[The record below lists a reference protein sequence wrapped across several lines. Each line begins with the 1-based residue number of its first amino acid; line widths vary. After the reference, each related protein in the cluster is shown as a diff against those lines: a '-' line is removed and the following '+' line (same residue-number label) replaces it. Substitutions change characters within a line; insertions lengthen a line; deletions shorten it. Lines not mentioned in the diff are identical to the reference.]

1 MGLDESCLGICYA
14 DNYLFYSVN
23 SPGQDGHLKHIGS
36 FEFNFD
42 VKNSIISGDEYGFP
56 ALKTALSNLKEF
68 HDCKSVKI
76 LAPATEECWTVVP
89 RSVYED
95 ASERESH
102 ISLLM
107 HGTDRSDIEATW
119 QPLSNVDY
127 KLLLLRNRASMQGFN
142 QLLGSFSNSE
152 YVSEFE
158 VGADWQAHSNTNGS
172 FLMVNCLS
180 SYISVSSFLLGKL
193 RACTYLHYDNP
204 SDLPYLWTLYSGNL
218 TWMNGIHEKIYAFG
232 HQSRIIS
239 EILTPYWDDSGTV
252 HVMNTLQEMGVNA
265 REKTYGFPLESAFPA
280 IMMSLNLDSHAGQPA

>member
-23 SPGQDGHLKHIGS
+23 SPGEDSTLKHIGS
-36 FEFNFD
+36 FEFNFN
-42 VKNSIISGDEYGFP
+42 VKNAIINGDEYGFP
-56 ALKTALSNLKEF
+56 ALKTALSNLREF
-68 HDCKSVKI
+68 HNCESVKI

-119 QPLSNVDY
+119 HPLSNVDY
-127 KLLLLRNRASMQGFN
+127 KLLLLRKSASMQGFN
-142 QLLGSFSNSE
+142 QLLGSFSSAE

-158 VGADWQAHSNTNGS
+158 VGADWQTHTNTSGS
-172 FLMVNCLS
+172 FLMINCLS

-193 RACTYLHYDNP
+193 RACTYLRYENP
-204 SDLPYLWTLYSGNL
+204 SDLPYLWTLYSGKL
-218 TWMNGIHEKIYAFG
+218 TWMNGIHEKIYVYG

-239 EILTPYWDDSGTV
+239 EILTPYWDDSGTI

-280 IMMSLNLDSHAGQPA
+280 IMMSLNLDTHIEQPA

>member
-23 SPGQDGHLKHIGS
+23 SPGQDGFLKHIGS
-36 FEFNFD
+36 FEFNFN
-42 VKNSIISGDEYGFP
+42 VKNAIISGDDYGFP
-56 ALKTALSNLKEF
+56 ALKTALSNLREF
-68 HDCKSVKI
+68 HNCESVKI

-119 QPLSNVDY
+119 HPLSNVDY
-127 KLLLLRNRASMQGFN
+127 KLLLLRNSPSMQGFN
-142 QLLGSFSNSE
+142 QLLGSFSTAE

-158 VGADWQAHSNTNGS
+158 VGADWQTHSNTSGS
-172 FLMVNCLS
+172 FLMINCLS
-180 SYISVSSFLLGKL
+180 SYISISSFLLGKL
-193 RACTYLHYDNP
+193 RACTYLRYDNP
-204 SDLPYLWTLYSGNL
+204 ADLPYLWTLYSGNL
-218 TWMNGIHEKIYAFG
+218 AWMNGIHEKIYVYG
-232 HQSRIIS
+232 HQSHIIS
-239 EILTPYWDDSGTV
+239 EILTPYWDDSGTI
-252 HVMNTLQEMGVNA
+252 HVMNSLQEMGVNA

-280 IMMSLNLDSHAGQPA
+280 IMMSLNLDTQIEQPA

>member
-23 SPGQDGHLKHIGS
+23 SPGQDRFLKHIGS

-42 VKNSIISGDEYGFP
+42 VQDAIIGGDKHGFP
-56 ALKTALSNLKEF
+56 ALKTALSNLREF
-68 HDCKSVKI
+68 HQCESVKI

-107 HGTDRSDIEATW
+107 HGTERNEIEAIW
-119 QPLSNVDY
+119 HPLSNVDY
-127 KLLLLRNRASMQGFN
+127 RLLLLRYNESMQGFN
-142 QLLGSFSNSE
+142 QLLGSFSSAE

-158 VGADWQAHSNTNGS
+158 VGADWQTHSNTSGS
-172 FLMVNCLS
+172 FLMVHCLK
-180 SYISVSSFLLGKL
+180 SYVSVSSFILGKL
-193 RACTYLHYDNP
+193 RGCTFLHYENA
-204 SDLPYLWTLYSGNL
+204 SDLPYLWTLYAAKL
-218 TWMNGIHEKIYAFG
+218 PWMNGIHEEIYVFG
-232 HQSRIIS
+232 HHSRIVS
-239 EILTPYWDDSGTV
+239 DSLTPYWDDSGRINI
-252 HVMNTLQEMGVNA
+252 MNSLLAMGVHA

-280 IMMSLNLDSHAGQPA
+280 IMMSLNLDAEIEQPV